1 MLNRMKTLGNTL
13 FYVALV
19 GLVTSVV
26 LSTYYGRVLPRS
38 PDPSTGHTAAKN
50 IHGTVVYM
58 SAQEALLSDG
68 SFYGSLL
75 LGVVGGLI
83 IRREKN

>member
-1 MLNRMKTLGNTL
+1 MANRVKILGNTL
-13 FYVALV
+13 FYIALV
-19 GLVTSVV
+19 GLVASLV
-26 LSTYYGRVLPRS
+26 LNTYYGRVLPRS
-38 PDPSTGHTAAKN
+38 PDSSTGHTAAKN

-58 SAQEALLSDG
+58 SHQEAMLSDG